1 MCYEIGKGNHISPL
15 QVSCMQGMEPPPSS
29 KRAYLFSL
37 ALLFNNNLSILEGVY
52 FINADIWLMHSAKI
66 FEGHKK
72 PTT

>member
-1 MCYEIGKGNHISPL
+1 
-15 QVSCMQGMEPPPSS
+15 MQGMEPPPSS